1 MDTGIAADKWLLA
14 QLKEGSRTAF
24 DALYERYWEQVYG
37 AAYKRLQDAGFAK
50 DITQDIFLQLWLRRG
65 ELEIDN
71 LPAYLFTAVRNNV
84 FKRME
89 KEKRYTPIPELM
101 SLPDAPSNAAD
112 GTILRKEFMKVY
124 EALIKT
130 LTPSQ
135 QEIFR
140 MRYQQ
145 DMTTAQIA
153 EQLNISRKTVQ
164 NQLGKSIIHLRES
177 LLVALVFLLQ
187 QRP

>member
-1 MDTGIAADKWLLA
+1 
-14 QLKEGSRTAF
+14 
-24 DALYERYWEQVYG
+24 
-37 AAYKRLQDAGFAK
+37 
-50 DITQDIFLQLWLRRG
+50 
-65 ELEIDN
+65 
-71 LPAYLFTAVRNNV
+71 
-84 FKRME
+84 
-89 KEKRYTPIPELM
+89 
-101 SLPDAPSNAAD
+101 
-112 GTILRKEFMKVY
+112 MKVY

-177 LLVALVFLLQ
+177 LLVALVFLLHH
-187 QRP
+187 RP